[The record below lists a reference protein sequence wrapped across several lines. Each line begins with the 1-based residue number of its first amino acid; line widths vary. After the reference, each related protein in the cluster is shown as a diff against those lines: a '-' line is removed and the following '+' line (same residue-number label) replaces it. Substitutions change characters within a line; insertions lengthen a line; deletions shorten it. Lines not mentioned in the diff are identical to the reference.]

1 MGARGFDCGTFHL
14 VCCKRDGE
22 SGFAY
27 KKEVNAFL
35 EMPLD
40 NRFVFNMMKNAGV
53 PLIEQPEANLAYALG
68 ESAVNMAYTMTQIE
82 LKRPMKDGCLNPKE
96 RNAQQIMNVMCHSL
110 IGEVE
115 DDDTTLY
122 YSVPAN
128 AINQET
134 DADYHGKVLEA
145 MFRSYR
151 SEKGYKVDPHP
162 INEALALVY
171 AELAHKAW
179 TGLGVSCLVPG
190 TKIYTD
196 NGIVDIESVSEND
209 KVITHKGRWR
219 NVNKVVTKP
228 FKGTMT
234 KIQVQGY
241 SNDTEDYKF
250 VDNHE
255 LYVKRNGSWMWIG
268 CEEIVEGDIV
278 GEPIVGPDSTASKIT
293 MTLCERT
300 TCSKEYIKKSIGST
314 PSLQRLIGYFLGDG
328 SLNEKEGCIQ
338 FDFANH
344 EKKNIDDV
352 QNIIRNIFSKESRL
366 TKHGDGCTRVKCYSQ
381 ALVRYFKNKIY
392 DDQGC
397 KKYPWDISRLNRNE
411 CLNLLV
417 GMVRSDGAVLENAI
431 SFSNTNTRL
440 TLLAKQLFS
449 RIDLPAS
456 ISWREPRNNEK
467 GINGRPIIGN
477 KREWSVTSAG
487 KKVTKSI
494 IEVFEEVDESN
505 CITSQKTFIEDGF
518 CCGYVQKIEHEE
530 YDGVVYDLQVEEDH
544 SFSGPYLTIHN
555 CGAGMVNLCY
565 AMYGAPIFQFS
576 IVNSG
581 DWIDKMA
588 SRAIGEETTTYV
600 NREKMHADLTLENPD
615 TLVQRAIK
623 SQYEIM
629 IQHTVQGIKKGVEE
643 AGNKAR
649 SEQPI
654 DIIIAGG
661 TSMPKGFDVLFRKI
675 LDQAK
680 ITTMK
685 IGEVIRPK
693 DPLYS
698 VARGC
703 LIAAE
708 NAK

>member
-1 MGARGFDCGTFHL
+1 MGGAIGADVGTYNL
-14 VCCKRDGE
+14 VVCRRKDNDFSYKR
-22 SGFAY
+22 
-27 KKEVNAFL
+27 EVNAFL
-35 EMPLD
+35 QMPLD

-53 PLIEQPEANLAYALG
+53 PLIEQPDANVAYALG
-68 ESAVNMAYTMTQIE
+68 EAAVNMAYTMTQIE
-82 LKRPMKDGCLNPKE
+82 LKRPMKDGCLNPRE
-96 RNAQQIMNVMCHSL
+96 RHAQQIMNVMCHSL
-110 IGEVE
+110 IGDIEE
-115 DDDTTLY
+115 DNTTLY

-134 DADYHGKVLEA
+134 DADYHSKVLEA
-145 MFRSYR
+145 MFKAYR
-151 SEKGYKVDPHP
+151 SEKGYKLDPHP

-171 AELAHKAW
+171 AELQNKAW
-179 TGLGVSCLVPG
+179 TGIGVSCLVPG

-196 NGIVDIESVSEND
+196 KGIVEIEKVAEND

-219 NVNKVVTKP
+219 NINKVITKK
-228 FKGTMT
+228 FKGMMT
-234 KIQVQGY
+234 KIQIQGY
-241 SNDTEDYKF
+241 SNDTKDYKF

-255 LYVKRNGSWMWIG
+255 LYVKRDGSWRWIG
-268 CEEIVEGDIV
+268 CEELAEGDMV
-278 GEPIVGPDSTASKIT
+278 GEPVVRQDSTSPSVG

-300 TCSKEYIKKSIGST
+300 TCSKEYTKKRVQST
-314 PSLQRLIGYFLGDG
+314 PSMQRLIGYFLGDG
-328 SLNEKEGCIQ
+328 SVNEAEGCVQ

-344 EKKNIDDV
+344 ESQNIKDV
-352 QNIIRNIFSKESRL
+352 QEIVKNIFSKEVSL
-366 TKHGDGCTRVKCYSQ
+366 TRHGEGCTRLKCYSKGM
-381 ALVRYFKNKIY
+381 VSYFRNNMY
-392 DDQGC
+392 HEDGS
-397 KKYPWDISRLNRNE
+397 KKYPWDISRLNKNE
-411 CLNLLV
+411 CLNLLI
-417 GMVRSDGAVLENAI
+417 GMVRSDGTILEEGL
-431 SFSNTNTRL
+431 SFSNTNTHL
-440 TLLAKQLFS
+440 ILLAKQLFS

-456 ISWREPRNNEK
+456 ICYRSPRTNEK
-467 GINGRPIIGN
+467 GIEGRAIIGKKN
-477 KREWSVTSAG
+477 EWTVSSSG
-487 KKVTKSI
+487 KKISRSI
-494 IEVFEEVDESN
+494 IQAFEETDESN
-505 CITSQKTFIEDGF
+505 DKVLQKLFIEDGF

-530 YDGVVYDLQVEEDH
+530 YEGIVYDLQVEEDH

-588 SRAIGEETTTYV
+588 SKAIGEETTTYV
-600 NREKMHADLTLENPD
+600 NREKMHADLTVENPE

-623 SQYEIM
+623 AQYEIM
-629 IQHTVQGIKKGVEE
+629 IQHTVQGIKRGIED

-654 DIIIAGG
+654 DIVVAGG
-661 TSMPKGFDVLFRKI
+661 TSMPKGFDVLFRTI
-675 LDQAK
+675 LEQAK
-680 ITTMK
+680 ITNMK
-685 IGEVIRPK
+685 IGEVIRPA